1 MQSAWRM
8 QALCESTPGG
18 VTGESVSGA
27 KSAAKRL
34 GTAASTTRSG
44 WSFSSLAP
52 RSLSS
57 PFPRHPALWLS
68 CSCPVRL
75 LFDVS
80 MPCMHLGNTTFCVC
94 LPDNWDCLSS
104 GSAARGDDSARLFCQ
119 ENDARQQPSP
129 PPLGLFV
136 FVFVFVCLLFF
147 RGSHALFLF

>member
-1 MQSAWRM
+1 M

-44 WSFSSLAP
+44 WSFSSLAS

-68 CSCPVRL
+68 CSCPVPIALRRL
-75 LFDVS
+75 HAMHASRQHFLFVCACLTIGFVCPQGLPLAVTIALAFSVRKMMQDNNLVRHLS
-80 MPCMHLGNTTFCVC
+80 VCLCSCLCLFVCSSSEAVMPCFV
-94 LPDNWDCLSS
+94 SS
-104 GSAARGDDSARLFCQ
+104 PCRF
-119 ENDARQQPSP
+119 
-129 PPLGLFV
+129 
-136 FVFVFVCLLFF
+136 
-147 RGSHALFLF
+147 